1 MTALRFLTL
10 LVAALVAAPLVAQP
24 AKPATSDTYEPQP
37 GQAGKDVIWLPTPDA
52 MVAQMLRAAKVTS
65 ADLVYDLG
73 SGDGKIPIAAAKTFG
88 AKAIGIEYNPDL
100 AAFARRNVERAGVA
114 DRATIITGDIFK
126 EDFSKAT
133 VVTLYLLP
141 DLNLQ
146 LRPTLLKMKPGTRIV
161 SHQFHMGEWQADET
175 FKVEER
181 DGYLWIVPADVAG
194 RWTLK
199 ESDGAWEAQVDIT
212 QKFQRI
218 AGTMTRKGVTQPLLG
233 TTINGSQLAFTFVDT
248 DGAVRTLTAK
258 VDGNTLDGRLGFVT
272 YGTPINGV
280 RLRP

>member
-10 LVAALVAAPLVAQP
+10 LVTALVAVPLAAQP
-24 AKPATSDTYEPQP
+24 AKPATADTYEPQP

-52 MVAQMLRAAKVTS
+52 MVAQMLRAAKTTS
-65 ADLVYDLG
+65 ADLVFDLG

-88 AKAIGIEYNPDL
+88 AKAVGIEYNPEL
-100 AAFARRNVERAGVA
+100 AAFARRNIERAGVA
-114 DRATIITGDIFK
+114 DRASIITGDIFK

-199 ESDGAWEAQVDIT
+199 ESDGTWEAQVDIT

-233 TTINGSQLAFTFVDT
+233 TTINGPQLSFTFVDT
-248 DGAVRTLTAK
+248 DGGVRTLSAK
-258 VDGNTLDGRLGFVT
+258 VNGNTLEGRLGFVT
-272 YGTPINGV
+272 YGTPISGV

>member
-1 MTALRFLTL
+1 MIALRFLTL
-10 LVAALVAAPLVAQP
+10 LVTAFLAAPLTAQTAQP
-24 AKPATSDTYEPQP
+24 ATKEYEPTP

-52 MVAQMLRAAKVTS
+52 MVAQMLRVAKVTS
-65 ADLVYDLG
+65 ADLLYDLG
-73 SGDGKIPIAAAKTFG
+73 SGDGKIPIAAAKAHG
-88 AKAIGIEYNPDL
+88 AKAVGIEYNPDL

-114 DRATIITGDIFK
+114 DRASIITGDIFK

-146 LRPTLLKMKPGTRIV
+146 LRPTLLKMKPGTRVV
-161 SHQFHMGEWQADET
+161 SHQFHMGEWQADES
-175 FKVEER
+175 FKVDER

-199 ESDGAWEAQVDIT
+199 EADGNFEAEVDIT

-218 AGTMTRKGVTQPLLG
+218 AGTMTRKGVRQPLLG
-233 TTINGSQLAFTFVDT
+233 ATINGPQLSFTFVDT
-248 DGAVRTLTAK
+248 DGAVRSVNAN
-258 VDGNTLDGRLGFVT
+258 VNGNKLEGKLGFAN
-272 YGTPINGV
+272 YGTAISGT
-280 RLRP
+280 RLAP